1 MDGRGGARWGA
12 ARFATAWTHPQSSPG
27 RSGDVPRRIAALDPS
42 RITEWLLAL
51 GVVPVGSTTVEDL
64 HTLRRG
70 LWPPALHGHV
80 PPEVVDLGWYADPPD
95 LDRLRAVRPD
105 LILTLGDGVAR
116 HSEGRWLRESGLGTV
131 APTVV
136 LPDRRCP
143 QDRPAFIDRLRTLA
157 QLTDRQHRGEVLLAG
172 YEGRRAVLAPLVVGE
187 RVAAVWLR
195 PGRVAL
201 YTRQHPSQ
209 VLTDVGID
217 LEDPG
222 AEADPAAG
230 DLAPSR
236 VLGPGGFAALAA
248 PFMVFTPSFV
258 DPGRLSGFLAQPDWA
273 AHPTVVAGNA
283 HMLGWSLAHS
293 GYFSAHAQLDAI
305 ERLLGIST
313 CAVRVGPSL
322 IRIGFRPTRHLLT
335 WSVQGP
341 ALHGELWIGAH
352 RGVVLDLTTRVGG
365 CQLLGVTDGAALTT
379 GRGWVRDRDGLREVP
394 MVPDSVTLAL
404 QP

>member
-1 MDGRGGARWGA
+1 MLAGARQGSPRRGPTHRAAPASAGVFRGGLRRW
-12 ARFATAWTHPQSSPG
+12 
-27 RSGDVPRRIAALDPS
+27 DPS
-42 RITEWLLAL
+42 RITECLLAL
-51 GVVPVGSTTVEDL
+51 GVLPVGSTTVEDL

-105 LILTLGDGVAR
+105 LILTLGGGGDR
-116 HSEGRWLRESGLGTV
+116 HSPARWLRESGLGTV
-131 APTVV
+131 APTMV
-136 LPDRRCP
+136 LPDRRCT

-195 PGRVAL
+195 PGHVAL

-222 AEADPAAG
+222 AEVDPPAPAA
-230 DLAPSR
+230 DHAPAR
-236 VLGPGGFAALAA
+236 VLAPGGFAALAA
-248 PFMVFTPSFV
+248 PFMVFTLSFV

-313 CAVRVGPSL
+313 CAVRIGPSL
-322 IRIGFRPTRHLLT
+322 IRIGFRPTRRLLT

-394 MVPDSVTLAL
+394 LVPDSVTLAL

>member
-42 RITEWLLAL
+42 RITECLLAL

-95 LDRLRAVRPD
+95 LDRLRAVRLD

-195 PGRVAL
+195 PGQVAL

-293 GYFSAHAQLDAI
+293 GYFSAHAQLDVI

-335 WSVQGP
+335 WSV
-341 ALHGELWIGAH
+341 
-352 RGVVLDLTTRVGG
+352 
-365 CQLLGVTDGAALTT
+365 
-379 GRGWVRDRDGLREVP
+379 
-394 MVPDSVTLAL
+394 
-404 QP
+404 

>member
-195 PGRVAL
+195 PGHVAL

-273 AHPTVVAGNA
+273 AHPTVAGNA

>member
-1 MDGRGGARWGA
+1 VDGRGGARGGA
-12 ARFATAWTHPQSSPG
+12 ARFATAWTAPQPG
-27 RSGDVPRRIAALDPS
+27 SGQCGSVPQRIAALDPS
-42 RITEWLLAL
+42 RITECLLAL
-51 GVVPVGSTTVEDL
+51 GVLPVGSTTVEDL

-105 LILTLGDGVAR
+105 LILTLGGGGDR
-116 HSEGRWLRESGLGTV
+116 HSPARWLRESGLGTV
-131 APTVV
+131 APTMV
-136 LPDRRCP
+136 LPDRRCT

-195 PGRVAL
+195 PGHVAL

-217 LEDPG
+217 LEDPNT
-222 AEADPAAG
+222 EADPAPGA
-230 DLAPSR
+230 LAPSR
-236 VLGPGGFAALAA
+236 VLVPGGFAALTA

-305 ERLLGIST
+305 ERLLGVST
-313 CAVRVGPSL
+313 CAVRIGPSL
-322 IRIGFRPTRHLLT
+322 IRIGFRPTRRLLT

-394 MVPDSVTLAL
+394 LVPDSVTLAL